1 MLFAVYTA
9 AKALSMLINFSLTNY
24 KTFRERTEWSMVATD
39 DTTFEGDNVAAVP
52 EFELRLLKSAVVYGA
67 NASGKS
73 NLLRVLGLLK
83 SVIRGLLKAGP
94 DEPFPMEPFRL
105 NPTAA
110 AEPSE
115 MEIIFLASSTRY
127 RYGFEADATHVVA
140 EWLFIKKP
148 EQEVEIEVFYRNGQ
162 AIELPADGSPQLR
175 YLRDADVVRKN
186 ELLLLRAAEN
196 NSPEATRVYEWFRGL
211 NLITALD
218 TRKYRNVLIAI
229 LNDSDWAPLLLE
241 LVQAADLSIT
251 AAVPDMLDLDNLP
264 DDMPAD
270 AAERMRAAVAEAAKP
285 TQIWRDVR
293 TQHLMYNDDQQ
304 PQGHVWFQLQQEES
318 HGTLQFFTL
327 MALILDTLRRGGILA
342 VDELETALHPQL
354 VRKIVSLFH
363 SPIYNPH
370 GAQLL
375 FSTHDTNLLAA
386 DSPFRRDQIWFT
398 EKDKYGAAK
407 LYSLADF
414 DPTTPAQP
422 GQPVRF
428 DHLERDYL
436 NGRYGAVPFLG
447 RFGYA
452 EVAVDKGPTN
462 HG

>member
-1 MLFAVYTA
+1 
-9 AKALSMLINFSLTNY
+9 MLISFSLTNY
-24 KTFRERTEWSMVATD
+24 KTFRERAEWSMVATD
-39 DTTFEGDNVAAVP
+39 DTTFEEDNLVARP
-52 EFELRLLKSAVVYGA
+52 EFGLQLLKSAVVYGA

-73 NLLRVLGLLK
+73 NLLQVLGLMKSMVRGTLK
-83 SVIRGLLKAGP
+83 VSP
-94 DEPFPMEPFRL
+94 DELFPVEPFRL
-105 NPTAA
+105 NPTTA

-115 MEIIFLASSTRY
+115 IEIIFLADGIRY
-127 RYGFEADATHVVA
+127 RYGFEADTAHVVA
-140 EWLFIKKP
+140 EWLFTQNA
-148 EQEVEIEVFYRNGQ
+148 EQEAETEVFYRNGQ
-162 AIELPADGSPQLR
+162 VTELPANGSSQLR

-186 ELLLLRAAEN
+186 ELLLWRAADS
-196 NSPEATRVYEWFRGL
+196 NSPEATKVYEWFRNL

-218 TRKYRNVLIAI
+218 TRKYRNVLIGV
-229 LNDSDWAPLLLE
+229 LNDPDWASLLLK
-241 LVQAADLSIT
+241 LVQAADLNIT
-251 AAVPDMLDLDNLP
+251 SAEPDMLDLDNLP
-264 DDMPAD
+264 DDIPAE
-270 AAERMRAAVAEAAKP
+270 AAQRMRTAVAEATKP

-293 TQHLMYNDDQQ
+293 TQHPVYDDNQQ
-304 PQGHVWFQLQQEES
+304 QQGHVWFGLQKEES

-327 MALILDTLRRGGILA
+327 MALLLDTLRRGGIMA

-354 VRKIVSLFH
+354 VHKIVSLFH
-363 SPIYNPH
+363 SPTYNPH

-375 FSTHDTNLLAA
+375 FNTHDTNLLAA

-414 DPTTPAQP
+414 KLSTPAQP

-452 EVAVDKGPTN
+452 DVDIEGLPK
-462 HG
+462 

>member
-1 MLFAVYTA
+1 
-9 AKALSMLINFSLTNY
+9 MLISLSLTNY
-24 KTFRERTEWSMVATD
+24 RTFRERVEWNMVATD
-39 DTTFEGDNVAAVP
+39 DTTFEEDNVAAVP
-52 EFELRLLKSAVVYGA
+52 ALGLRLLKSAVVYGS

-73 NLLRVLGLLK
+73 NLLRGLGLLK
-83 SVIRGLLKAGP
+83 SVVRGIAKLEP
-94 DEPFPMEPFRL
+94 DELFPVEPFRL
-105 NPTAA
+105 NLTAA

-115 MEIIFLASSTRY
+115 IEIVFLADGIRY
-127 RYGFEADATHVVA
+127 RYGFEADSAHVVA
-140 EWLFIKKP
+140 EWLLTKNP
-148 EQEVEIEVFYRNGQ
+148 GQEAETEIFYRDGQ
-162 AIELPADGSPQLR
+162 AVELPDNGSPQLR

-196 NSPEATRVYEWFRGL
+196 NSPEATKVYEWFRNL

-218 TRKYRNVLIAI
+218 TSRYRHVLIGI
-229 LNDSDWAPLLLE
+229 LNDPDRAPLLLD

-251 AAVPDMLDLDNLP
+251 SAVPDMLDIDNLP
-264 DDMPAD
+264 DDIPAEV
-270 AAERMRAAVAEAAKP
+270 AQRMRTAVAEATKP
-285 TQIWRDVR
+285 TQIWRDVQ
-293 TQHLMYNDDQQ
+293 TQHLVYDDHQQ
-304 PQGHVWFQLQQEES
+304 PQGHLWFRLQKEES
-318 HGTLQFFTL
+318 RGTLQFFTL
-327 MALILDTLRRGGILA
+327 MALILDTLRSGGILA

-354 VRKIVSLFH
+354 VHKIVTLFH
-363 SPIYNPH
+363 SPAYNQH

-375 FSTHDTNLLAA
+375 FNTHDTNLLAA

-414 DPTTPAQP
+414 EPPTLVQP

-452 EVAVDKGPTN
+452 DVNADKNPIN

>member
-1 MLFAVYTA
+1 
-9 AKALSMLINFSLTNY
+9 MLIKFSLTNY
-24 KTFRERTEWSMVATD
+24 KTFREQAEWSMVATD
-39 DTTFEGDNVAAVP
+39 DTTFEEDNVAVVP
-52 EFELRLLKSAVVYGA
+52 AFGLRLLKSAAVYGA
-67 NASGKS
+67 NASGKTK
-73 NLLRVLGLLK
+73 LLQVLGLMKGL
-83 SVIRGLLKAGP
+83 VRGLRKIGP
-94 DEPFPMEPFRL
+94 DEKFPIEPFRL

-115 MEIIFLASSTRY
+115 IEIIFIAAGTRY
-127 RYGFEADATHVVA
+127 RYGFEVDAAHVLA
-140 EWLFIKKP
+140 EWLFTKQP
-148 EQEVEIEVFYRNGQ
+148 EQEAETKVFYRDEQSIG
-162 AIELPADGSPQLR
+162 LPADGGPQLR

-186 ELLLLRAAEN
+186 ELLLPRAADN
-196 NSPEATRVYEWFRGL
+196 NSPEALQVYEWFRKL
-211 NLITALD
+211 NMVTALD
-218 TRKYRNVLIAI
+218 TSKYRNVLIGV
-229 LNDSDWAPLLLE
+229 LNDPQWAPALLE

-251 AAVPDMLDLDNLP
+251 AAEPDMLDMDNLP
-264 DDMPAD
+264 NDVS
-270 AAERMRAAVAEAAKP
+270 AEEAQLMRAAVAKAIQP

-293 TQHLMYNDDQQ
+293 TQHQVFDDDQR
-304 PQGHVWFQLQQEES
+304 PQGHIWFKLMEEES

-327 MALILDTLRRGGILA
+327 MALILDTLRSGGVLA

-363 SPIYNPH
+363 SATYNLH

-375 FSTHDTNLLAA
+375 FNTHDTNLLSF

-398 EKDKYGAAK
+398 EKDQYGAAK
-407 LYSLADF
+407 LYSLTDF
-414 DPTTPAQP
+414 ELPTPAQP

-452 EVAVDKGPTN
+452 DATADKSPGEN
-462 HG
+462 GQ

>member
-1 MLFAVYTA
+1 
-9 AKALSMLINFSLTNY
+9 MLINFSLTNY
-24 KTFRERTEWSMVATD
+24 KTFRERAEWSMVATD
-39 DTTFEGDNVAAVP
+39 DTTFEEDNVAAVP
-52 EFELRLLKSAVVYGA
+52 DFGLRLLKSAAVYGA

-73 NLLRVLGLLK
+73 KLLQVLGLMKAL
-83 SVIRGLLKAGP
+83 VRGLRKSSP
-94 DEPFPMEPFRL
+94 DEAFPVEPFRL

-115 MEIIFLASSTRY
+115 MEIIFISAGIRY
-127 RYGFEADATHVVA
+127 RYGFEAEATHVVA
-140 EWLFIKKP
+140 EWLFTKQP
-148 EQEVEIEVFYRNGQ
+148 EQEAETEVFYRNEQ
-162 AIELPADGSPQLR
+162 TIELPADGGPQLR

-186 ELLLLRAAEN
+186 ELLLPRAADN
-196 NSPEATRVYEWFRGL
+196 NSPEALQVYEWFQNL
-211 NLITALD
+211 NLIVALD
-218 TRKYRNVLIAI
+218 TRKHRHVLIGL
-229 LNDSDWAPLLLE
+229 LNDPNWAPVLLE
-241 LVQAADLSIT
+241 LVQAADLSIM
-251 AAVPDMLDLDNLP
+251 AAEPDILDMDNLP
-264 DDMPAD
+264 DDVPAE
-270 AAERMRAAVAEAAKP
+270 AAQRMRAAVAEATKP

-293 TQHLMYNDDQQ
+293 TQHLIYDDDQS
-304 PQGHVWFQLQQEES
+304 PQGHIWFGLKEEES

-327 MALILDTLRRGGILA
+327 MALILDTLQTGGVLA

-363 SPIYNPH
+363 SPIYNLR

-375 FSTHDTNLLAA
+375 FNTHDTNLLAA

-398 EKDKYGAAK
+398 EKDRFGGAK

-414 DPTTPAQP
+414 ELPTPMHP

-436 NGRYGAVPFLG
+436 NGRFGAVPFLG

-452 EVAVDKGPTN
+452 DTTTDKSPSSDGQ
-462 HG
+462 

>member
-1 MLFAVYTA
+1 
-9 AKALSMLINFSLTNY
+9 MLIKFSLTNY
-24 KTFRERTEWSMVATD
+24 KTFRERAEWNMVATA
-39 DTTFEGDNVAAVP
+39 DTTFENDNVAAVP
-52 EFELRLLKSAVVYGA
+52 DFGLRLLKSAALYGA

-73 NLLRVLGLLK
+73 KLLQVLGLMK
-83 SVIRGLLKAGP
+83 SLVRGLLKIGP
-94 DEPFPMEPFRL
+94 DEAFPIEPFRL

-115 MEIIFLASSTRY
+115 MEIIFISAGTRY

-140 EWLFIKKP
+140 EWLFTKQP
-148 EQEVEIEVFYRNGQ
+148 EQEAETEVFYRDEQTIG
-162 AIELPADGSPQLR
+162 LPTDGSSQLR

-186 ELLLLRAAEN
+186 ELLLPRAADN
-196 NSPEATRVYEWFRGL
+196 NSPEALQVYEWFRNL

-218 TRKYRNVLIAI
+218 TSKYRKVLIGL
-229 LNDSDWAPLLLE
+229 LNDPDWAPALLE

-251 AAVPDMLDLDNLP
+251 AAVPDMLDVDNLP
-264 DDMPAD
+264 DDVPAE
-270 AAERMRAAVAEAAKP
+270 AAQRMRAAVAEATKP

-293 TQHLMYNDDQQ
+293 TQHPVYDDDQR
-304 PQGHVWFQLQQEES
+304 PQGHVWFRLREEES
-318 HGTLQFFTL
+318 NGTLQFFTL
-327 MALILDTLRRGGILA
+327 MALILDTLKSGGILA

-363 SPIYNPH
+363 SPTYNLR

-375 FSTHDTNLLAA
+375 FNTHDTNLLAA

-414 DPTTPAQP
+414 EPTTPAQP

-436 NGRYGAVPFLG
+436 NGRFGAVPFLG

-452 EVAVDKGPTN
+452 DVTANKSLGKN
-462 HG
+462 GQ

>member
-1 MLFAVYTA
+1 ML
-9 AKALSMLINFSLTNY
+9 KKFSLTDY
-24 KTFRERTEWSMVATD
+24 KTFRERAEWSMEATD
-39 DTTFEGDNVAAVP
+39 DTTFEEDNVATVP
-52 EFELRLLKSAVVYGA
+52 EFGLRLLKSAAVYGA

-73 NLLRVLGLLK
+73 KLLQVLGLMKGLA
-83 SVIRGLLKAGP
+83 RGLLKIGP
-94 DEPFPMEPFRL
+94 DETFPVEPFRL
-105 NPTAA
+105 NPASA

-115 MEIIFLASSTRY
+115 IEIVFISAGTQY
-127 RYGFEADATHVVA
+127 RYGFEADAAHVVA
-140 EWLFIKKP
+140 EWLFTKQP
-148 EQEVEIEVFYRNGQ
+148 EQEEETEVFYRDEQ
-162 AIELPADGSPQLR
+162 SIELPADGSPQLR

-186 ELLLLRAAEN
+186 ELLLPRAADN
-196 NSPEATRVYEWFRGL
+196 NSPEALQVYEWFRNL

-218 TRKYRNVLIAI
+218 TRKYRKVLIGL
-229 LNDSDWAPLLLE
+229 LNDPKWAPVLLE

-264 DDMPAD
+264 DDIPVE
-270 AAERMRAAVAEAAKP
+270 AAQRMRATAAEASKP

-293 TQHLMYNDDQQ
+293 TQHQVYDDDHL
-304 PQGHVWFQLQQEES
+304 PQGHTWFGLLEEES

-327 MALILDTLRRGGILA
+327 MALILDTLQSGGILA

-363 SPIYNPH
+363 SPTYNLL

-375 FSTHDTNLLAA
+375 FNTHDTNLLAA

-414 DPTTPAQP
+414 EFPTPVQS

-436 NGRYGAVPFLG
+436 NGRFGAVPFLG

-452 EVAVDKGPTN
+452 EVAPNSNLNKNGQ
-462 HG
+462 

>member
-1 MLFAVYTA
+1 
-9 AKALSMLINFSLTNY
+9 
-24 KTFRERTEWSMVATD
+24 MVATD
-39 DTTFEGDNVAAVP
+39 DTTFEEDNVAAVP
-52 EFELRLLKSAVVYGA
+52 GFGMRLLKSAAVYGA

-73 NLLRVLGLLK
+73 NLLQVLGRMKALG
-83 SVIRGLLKAGP
+83 RGLRTIGP
-94 DEPFPMEPFRL
+94 DEAFPVEPFRL

-115 MEIIFLASSTRY
+115 IEIVFISAGTYY
-127 RYGFEADATHVVA
+127 RYGFEADAAHVVA
-140 EWLFIKKP
+140 EWLFIKQP
-148 EQEVEIEVFYRNGQ
+148 EQEEETEVFFRDEQ
-162 AIELPADGSPQLR
+162 TIELPADGSPQLR

-186 ELLLLRAAEN
+186 ELLLPRAADN
-196 NSPEATRVYEWFRGL
+196 NSPEALQVYEWFRHL

-218 TRKYRNVLIAI
+218 TSKYRNVLIGV
-229 LNDSDWAPLLLE
+229 LNDPVWAPVLLE

-251 AAVPDMLDLDNLP
+251 AAVPDMLDMDNLP
-264 DDMPAD
+264 DDIPAEK
-270 AAERMRAAVAEAAKP
+270 AQQMRAAIAGATKP

-293 TQHLMYNDDQQ
+293 TQHLVYDDDQQ
-304 PQGHVWFQLQQEES
+304 PQGHIWFGLKEEES

-327 MALILDTLRRGGILA
+327 IALIMDTLRAGGVLA

-354 VRKIVSLFH
+354 VHKIVSLFH
-363 SPIYNPH
+363 SPSYNPR

-375 FSTHDTNLLAA
+375 FNTHDTNLLAS

-414 DPTTPAQP
+414 APDAPAEP

-428 DHLERDYL
+428 THLERDYL
-436 NGRYGAVPFLG
+436 NGRFGAVPFLG
-447 RFGYA
+447 RFGNA
-452 EVAVDKGPTN
+452 DLTTNKSSDN
-462 HG
+462 HGQ